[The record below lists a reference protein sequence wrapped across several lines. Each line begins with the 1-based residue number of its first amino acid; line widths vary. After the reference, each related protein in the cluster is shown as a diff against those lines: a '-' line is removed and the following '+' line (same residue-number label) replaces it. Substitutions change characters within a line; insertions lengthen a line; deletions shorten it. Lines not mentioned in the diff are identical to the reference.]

1 MVPSCFLKWSP
12 IFSLNIYVPWNE
24 VVVLDPV
31 VMSRSLLES
40 GFVGGNSHT
49 SSSSTLE
56 MSCDDH
62 DFDLM
67 KPLVLAT
74 WNHGFQVR
82 HMKLLTTSQATRLR
96 GNILHT
102 NH

>member
-1 MVPSCFLKWSP
+1 MKP
-12 IFSLNIYVPWNE
+12 ISVIFRSHQSLNIYVPWNE

-40 GFVGGNSHT
+40 GFVGGNSHA
-49 SSSSTLE
+49 SSSSSSSAKT
-56 MSCDDH
+56 SCDDH

-74 WNHGFQVR
+74 WNNGFQV
-82 HMKLLTTSQATRLR
+82 S
-96 GNILHT
+96 NF
-102 NH
+102 